1 MDKVTEA
8 LEIIQQGYERVL
20 KEKQEAYVCQL
31 TNNNQGFN
39 TWEID
44 AIKQEVI
51 KLRFDLPV
59 HISIL
64 PICKQPTSRK
74 LFDRLIDI
82 YCNNQAL
89 QKMVVEMKKQPR

>member
-1 MDKVTEA
+1 MNKVTEA
-8 LEIIQQGYERVL
+8 LQTIQYGYNRVL

-31 TNNNQGFN
+31 SNNNQGFN

-44 AIKQEVI
+44 AIKQEVA

-64 PICKQPTSRK
+64 PLGKQPTTCK
-74 LFDRLIDI
+74 LFDGFIDI
-82 YCNNQAL
+82 YCNDQSL
-89 QKMVVEMKKQPR
+89 QQMVDQMKKQVR

>member
-64 PICKQPTSRK
+64 PIGKQPTSRK

>member
-51 KLRFDLPV
+51 KLRFALPV

-64 PICKQPTSRK
+64 PIGKQPTSRK
-74 LFDRLIDI
+74 LFDGLIDI